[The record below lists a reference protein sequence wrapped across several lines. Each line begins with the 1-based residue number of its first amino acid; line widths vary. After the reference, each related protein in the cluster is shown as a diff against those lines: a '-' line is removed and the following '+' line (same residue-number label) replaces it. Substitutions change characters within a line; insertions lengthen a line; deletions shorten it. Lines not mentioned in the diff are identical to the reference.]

1 MPSIR
6 PITIF
11 VSIIIVTAASFS
23 SCTITQRRYRSGFHL
38 EWRHRLKGQESD
50 VVNNEKSISSF
61 VEPSKTATTVSADS
75 LIRPTEGLAPIHQ
88 NNSNEPPIIDHL
100 FSGKNESE
108 SQNVNRDEVIRTNKA
123 DHTEKSTRKT
133 SSDKNG
139 GIVLLG
145 ILFTLA
151 VLIIPPILF
160 SVAAYWI
167 DLSGVGLA
175 VVWIVWAA
183 GIVAA
188 LLLFSGLW
196 PIVLSCLIWNVV
208 FTITTF
214 LILVIN
220 S

>member
-1 MPSIR
+1 
-6 PITIF
+6 
-11 VSIIIVTAASFS
+11 
-23 SCTITQRRYRSGFHL
+23 L

-50 VVNNEKSISSF
+50 AASNEKSISSF
-61 VEPSKTATTVSADS
+61 VEPSNTATIVSADS

-88 NNSNEPPIIDHL
+88 NNSNEPPVNHL
-100 FSGKNESE
+100 FPGKNESE
-108 SQNVNRDEVIRTNKA
+108 SQNINRDEVNRTVKA
-123 DHTEKSTRKT
+123 DLTEKSARKT

-139 GIVLLG
+139 GMVLLG

-167 DLSGVGLA
+167 DLSGIGLA
-175 VVWIVWAA
+175 VVWIYWAA

-208 FTITTF
+208 FTITTL
-214 LILVIN
+214 LILLIN

>member
-6 PITIF
+6 RITIF
-11 VSIIIVTAASFS
+11 FSIFIVTAVSFS
-23 SCTITQRRYRSGFHL
+23 SCTISQRRYRSGFHL

-50 VVNNEKSISSF
+50 AVGNEKRISSS
-61 VEPSKTATTVSADS
+61 VEASNTETIVTTDS

-88 NNSNEPPIIDHL
+88 NSSNGTPIIDHP
-100 FSGKNESE
+100 FPEKNESE
-108 SQNVNRDEVIRTNKA
+108 SQNLNRDEVNRTIKA
-123 DHTEKSTRKT
+123 DLTEKSVRKT

-214 LILVIN
+214 LILLIN